1 MSQTTLGT
9 DHTSL
14 PKLDLGTAHQNCDK
28 QSSNRRVVSET
39 STVQPQ
45 HSVGDGSSV
54 QLQHNQHEAEIN
66 HLRVESAAKQK
77 AIGGLEAEVQLLRGE
92 NSKLMDKVAELITAN
107 DALRACNAALENNC
121 KGLMEELSSKEAQWS
136 EREESLKLEIQKQWG
151 ERYHEWITKADKKME
166 ELQKVNSMFQ
176 SLLKSQQHIA
186 QSNSKQ

>member
-1 MSQTTLGT
+1 MTQLKGFPLRSTREALIEHLQQNELRMRTQIRNLELERETLRYRLE
-9 DHTSL
+9 SL
-14 PKLDLGTAHQNCDK
+14 RKAKSIMVAPK

-121 KGLMEELSSKEAQWS
+121 KGLMEELSIKEAQWS
-136 EREESLKLEIQKQWG
+136 ERRRKPEARDTEAMG
-151 ERYHEWITKADKKME
+151 
-166 ELQKVNSMFQ
+166 
-176 SLLKSQQHIA
+176 
-186 QSNSKQ
+186 